1 VKLYAKTPARRNGQI
16 AADVTGVV
24 WTILWI
30 AVAVLVYRRVASL
43 AESLRGAAGGGTGF
57 ADSMHNAAD
66 QAAQVPLIGS
76 RLSGPIGSAADTAS
90 TIASGGYQAADSLVH
105 AGLLIGIVLAA
116 APILLFWIGWLP
128 GRVRFVRNA
137 IAGQRFVDSYAD
149 LELFALRAMTIQ
161 PLHVLARISGD
172 PVAAWRAGDRR
183 VITELATLE
192 LRSSGLNVT
201 PAALRRP
208 ETG

>member
-1 VKLYAKTPARRNGQI
+1 MKLYAKTPARRNGQI

-90 TIASGGYQAADSLVH
+90 TIASGGHQAADSLVH

>member
-1 VKLYAKTPARRNGQI
+1 MKLYAKTPARRNGQI
-16 AADVTGVV
+16 AADVAGVV
-24 WTILWI
+24 WTILW
-30 AVAVLVYRRVASL
+30 VTLAVLVYRLVASL
-43 AESLRGAAGGGTGF
+43 AHSLRGAAGGGTGF
-57 ADSMHNAAD
+57 ADSLHNAAD

-76 RLSGPIGSAADTAS
+76 RLSGPIGSAADAAS
-90 TIASGGYQAADSLVH
+90 TISSGGYQAADSLVH

-116 APILLFWIGWLP
+116 GPILLFWLGWLP

-137 IAGQRFVDSYAD
+137 IAGQRFVDAHAD
-149 LELFALRAMTIQ
+149 LELFALRAMAAQ

-192 LRSSGLNVT
+192 LRSTGLDL
-201 PAALRRP
+201 PADL
-208 ETG
+208 E